1 MTTLVR
7 KQLWSSENDAYKAR
21 QFHRAADHYLTRTDD
36 HVKFVSQSK
45 ASSVELTIPQNLACG
60 ALGRAAQIVAVF
72 PVDTVKTRMQ
82 SSALA
87 VNIAAGQS
95 TSPRF
100 GPFGKAVGQGRF
112 YSGVGVTL
120 IGQVPYAML
129 TFGLYET
136 IRSRLNKSYPKIPD
150 WLRIMIAASIGD
162 AVGSLWLTPSEVI
175 KSKTQ
180 TGLYPSPWSTIQAI
194 GSSGPGAFY
203 QGYAAALARDVPF
216 RAIQMFL
223 YEQCRRTYINRFASD
238 RPDNISA
245 LENLLI
251 GAVSGSVTAFLT
263 NPVDVIRTRVM
274 SQPVGAQALYR
285 NAFDCIVKTLSK
297 EGLPA
302 LLKGAG
308 PRTFMVGPASAIF
321 FLTYETTK
329 KFFRRRGSQ
338 SSLVASSSR
347 PHVSPRRPQA
357 HFIVHN

>member
-1 MTTLVR
+1 MATLVQR
-7 KQLWSSENDAYKAR
+7 HVGSSENDAPM
-21 QFHRAADHYLTRTDD
+21 DHDFRRVAGQHLTQNNNRRRLL
-36 HVKFVSQSK
+36 SQSK
-45 ASSVELTIPQNLACG
+45 APNMELTIPQSLACG

-82 SSALA
+82 SSWRATN
-87 VNIAAGQS
+87 VVTGQ
-95 TSPRF
+95 TASPQF
-100 GPFGKAVGQGRF
+100 GQFGKAVGQGRL

-150 WLRIMIAASIGD
+150 WLRIMLAASIGD

-180 TGLYPSPWSTIQAI
+180 TGLYSSPWSTIRAI
-194 GSSGPGAFY
+194 GSSGPAGFY

-223 YEQCRRTYINRFASD
+223 YEQCRRTYINRFASN
-238 RPDNISA
+238 RPENISP

-251 GAVSGSVTAFLT
+251 GAVSGSITAFVT

-285 NAFDCIVKTLSK
+285 NAFDCVVKTLSN

-302 LLKGAG
+302 LLRGAG

-329 KFFRRRGSQ
+329 TFFRRRGSR
-338 SSLVASSSR
+338 SSLASCPSC
-347 PHVSPRRPQA
+347 PHVSPRRPKR
-357 HFIVHN
+357 FS